1 MTMMMIMIMT
11 NNRHN
16 TALCCVPPVARFGY
30 DLTEHQRVRN
40 IGIDHKVSYSLR
52 CVHMWIMTDKYV
64 DYCSRPARAVQ
75 CAIKTAKYWKNT
87 VEQITLCPSQ
97 NAVGYF
103 VRDSAGLH
111 DTPLS
116 NFALYS
122 PLCGLAQ
129 WLARW
134 LRSTKLIYAG
144 PGYNVLRRV
153 TVSGFNSRCRT
164 LTSVCSQPAT
174 QGQLSFPSLRGR

>member
-1 MTMMMIMIMT
+1 MLRAACCTIWLRFDCT
-11 NNRHN
+11 SESKEYRHRPQSQLFI
-16 TALCCVPPVARFGY
+16 ALRAHVDNDGR
-30 DLTEHQRVRN
+30 
-40 IGIDHKVSYSLR
+40 
-52 CVHMWIMTDKYV
+52 YV